1 MKIASTDYNK
11 MKKAITDKL
20 DATPKQDLDTYL
32 AALKEDSRV
41 KDINV
46 RFRWDILHASR
57 FNICSLYL
65 YMNDTHIDTA
75 LKAIM
80 KEIGY

>member
-32 AALKEDSRV
+32 TTLKEDSRV

-57 FNICSLYL
+57 FNICSLYH

-80 KEIGY
+80 KELGY